1 MIASNVRENVIYMY
15 LAENL
20 QPNSRTISDFR
31 KENEKLIMEVFKNMV
46 KAAKNLG
53 AIGLKQFRLKP
64 TMCFRL

>member
-1 MIASNVRENVIYMY
+1 MY

-46 KAAKNLG
+46 KTAKNLG